1 MITALLILSFYS
13 VVGGW
18 SLDYIIDMGEA
29 ISRGRRLIRSALTSA
44 M

>member
-18 SLDYIIDMGEA
+18 SLDYIIDMGRGDFQGWRQTRLA
-29 ISRGRRLIRSALTSA
+29 RISAT
-44 M
+44 